1 MQEKGMTEQGKS
13 CIYIFF
19 SKSTQIR
26 YPFAFLPYLTK
37 SEAVLLRRVVGKHK
51 VLRQSEVVQGHLGI
65 SHPVLKERQNNNQ
78 YFKVTYTQQL
88 FAY

>member
-13 CIYIFF
+13 CIYIF
-19 SKSTQIR
+19 SKSTQIC

-37 SEAVLLRRVVGKHK
+37 SEAVLLRSVVGKHK

-65 SHPVLKERQNNNQ
+65 SHPVLKRENNR
-78 YFKVTYTQQL
+78 KTITSIL
-88 FAY
+88 R

>member
-19 SKSTQIR
+19 QINTNLLS
-26 YPFAFLPYLTK
+26 FAFLPYLTK
-37 SEAVLLRRVVGKHK
+37 SEAVLLRSVVGKHK

-65 SHPVLKERQNNNQ
+65 SHPVLKERENNR
-78 YFKVTYTQQL
+78 KTITSIL
-88 FAY
+88 R

>member
-1 MQEKGMTEQGKS
+1 MY
-13 CIYIFF
+13 IYFF

-37 SEAVLLRRVVGKHK
+37 SEAVLLRSVVGKHK

>member
-19 SKSTQIR
+19 QINTN
-26 YPFAFLPYLTK
+26 PLSFCVQFLPYLTK
-37 SEAVLLRRVVGKHK
+37 SEAVLLRSVVGKHK

-65 SHPVLKERQNNNQ
+65 SHPVLKERENNR
-78 YFKVTYTQQL
+78 KTITSIL
-88 FAY
+88 R

>member
-37 SEAVLLRRVVGKHK
+37 SEAVLLRSVVGKHK

-65 SHPVLKERQNNNQ
+65 SHPVLKEGQNNNQ

>member
-1 MQEKGMTEQGKS
+1 MY
-13 CIYIFF
+13 IYIF
-19 SKSTQIR
+19 SKSTQIC

-37 SEAVLLRRVVGKHK
+37 SEVVLLRSVVGKHK

>member
-19 SKSTQIR
+19 QINTN
-26 YPFAFLPYLTK
+26 PLSFCVFTLPDK
-37 SEAVLLRRVVGKHK
+37 SEAVLLRSVVEKHK
-51 VLRQSEVVQGHLGI
+51 VLRQSEVVQRHLGI
-65 SHPVLKERQNNNQ
+65 SHPVLKEGQNNNQ
-78 YFKVTYTQQL
+78 YFKVAYTQQL